1 MASAGQAQA
10 HSSHPTHFSSPSGC
24 RLSTCRPWYRG
35 AVGFF
40 SSGYSSVVT
49 FLNIV
54 RKVTPNPLPG
64 MWTSDTGALLGRVAR
79 RGGDGLGLLA
89 GQRRHRVPAGERR
102 PPPTAAGLGVELLLV
117 VDEVVGLLRL
127 RQQEVEDDEGDEG
140 DPHPQEHL
148 AEVDALRAVDPHRR
162 HGDDPDE

>member
-1 MASAGQAQA
+1 MASAGHAHA
-10 HSSHPTHFSSPSGC
+10 HSSQPTHFSRPSGW
-24 RLSTCRPWYRG
+24 RLSTWRPWYRG

-64 MWTSDTGALLGRVAR
+64 TWTSDTGALLGRVPR

-89 GQRRHRVPAGERR
+89 GQRRHRVPRGVAR
-102 PPPTAAGLGVELLLV
+102 PPRTSGAGLGLDRVPVQLV
-117 VDEVVGLLRL
+117 GGR
-127 RQQEVEDDEGDEG
+127 G
-140 DPHPQEHL
+140 
-148 AEVDALRAVDPHRR
+148 
-162 HGDDPDE
+162 